1 MKNRMFVSRIKH
13 IIQTRPFSIFQAFL
27 VTILWSSSWPIIKYG
42 LEEIPPI
49 TFAGLRYIIASAILF
64 SAVLI
69 SPKQRKVLKTV
80 NRRWWLKLVLYGL
93 IFYTITQGAQF
104 FGLLFLHAITVS
116 MLLSF
121 TPILVLILA
130 IFLIKEKPTKLQI
143 LFVIIALLG
152 AFLYFFKSVSL
163 DFSYFMVII
172 ALVIVII
179 GVLANALSAIMGRS
193 INKSQE
199 LNPLIVTSISMLIG
213 SVVLLI
219 VGIIVEDMPQL
230 SWVSIGYILWLS
242 IVNTAFAFTLW
253 NHAMQRLAAVEIS
266 IINNTMLVQI
276 TILAVIFLS
285 ERPTLLEWVGLG
297 IIAISGILLP
307 LFGSKN
313 NNVRKKKEESVYDEN
328 DSN

>member
-1 MKNRMFVSRIKH
+1 MKNRMFISRIQQ
-13 IIQTRPFSIFQAFL
+13 IIQTRPFSIFQAFF
-27 VTILWSSSWPIIKYG
+27 VTLLWSSSWPIIKFG
-42 LEEIPPI
+42 LEKEEIPPI
-49 TFAGLRYIIASAILF
+49 TFAGLRYISASLILF

-69 SPKQRKVLKTV
+69 SSKQRKILKTI

-104 FGLLFLHAITVS
+104 FGLLYQRAITVS

-121 TPILVLILA
+121 SPILVLILA
-130 IFLIKEKPTKLQI
+130 IFLIKEKPSKLQI
-143 LFVIIALLG
+143 LVVIIALLG
-152 AFLYFFKSVSL
+152 AFLYFFKSINL
-163 DFSYFMVII
+163 DLTTMGIL

-199 LNPLIVTSISMLIG
+199 LNPLIVTSTSMLVG
-213 SVVLLI
+213 SIVLLI
-219 VGIIVEDMPQL
+219 VGLTTEDIPKL
-230 SWVSIGYILWLS
+230 SLLSIGYILWLS

-253 NHAMQRLAAVEIS
+253 NHAMQKLAAVEIS

-285 ERPTLLEWVGLG
+285 ERPTVLQWIGLT

-307 LFGSKN
+307 LFSSKN
-313 NNVRKKKEESVYDEN
+313 NSETKNKEELII
-328 DSN
+328 

>member
-1 MKNRMFVSRIKH
+1 MKNGMFISRIRQM
-13 IIQTRPFSIFQAFL
+13 IQTRPFAIFQAFF
-27 VTILWSSSWPIIKYG
+27 VTILWSSSWPIIKFG

-49 TFAGLRYIIASAILF
+49 TFAGLRYITASLILF

-69 SPKQRKVLKTV
+69 SSKQRKVLKTI

-93 IFYTITQGAQF
+93 VFYTITQGAQF
-104 FGLLFLHAITVS
+104 FGLLFLPAITVS

-130 IFLIKEKPTKLQI
+130 IFLIKEKPSKLQI
-143 LFVIIALLG
+143 FIVIIALLG

-163 DFSYFMVII
+163 DFSSMVIL
-172 ALVIVII
+172 ALIIVII

-199 LNPLIVTSISMLIG
+199 FNPLIVTSISMLVG
-213 SVVLLI
+213 SIVLLI
-219 VGIIVEDMPQL
+219 VGLSIEDIPRL
-230 SWVSIGYILWLS
+230 SLLSIGYILWLS
-242 IVNTAFAFTLW
+242 VVNTAFAFTLW
-253 NHAMQRLAAVEIS
+253 NHAMQKLAAVEIS

-285 ERPTLLEWVGLG
+285 ERPTVLEWIGLA

-307 LFGSKN
+307 IFSSKN
-313 NNVRKKKEESVYDEN
+313 NNKKKKNEEFVHVKK
-328 DSN
+328 